1 MKKLLGIL
9 CMLVLFIGLTGCG
22 TSKEEGVNDNHSSND
37 NQITEDKTND
47 NNNLNTEGKDLVLY
61 FSATGTTEKVAKV
74 IADVNGGELVEIVP
88 KEKYSSAD
96 LKYSNDDCRANKE
109 QNNSQSRPEIEN
121 EINIE
126 GYDIIYI
133 GYPIWWGTNPRI
145 IQTLLDSYN
154 FDGKNVA
161 LFATSGGS
169 GISQSERDLKAYN
182 TKMNVLGSKLF
193 NGSASKSDVES
204 WIKSLNK

>member
-9 CMLVLFIGLTGCG
+9 CMLALIFGLTGCAS
-22 TSKEEGVNDNHSSND
+22 SKGEEKNNNSSNNKVQEVEG
-37 NQITEDKTND
+37 NQDG
-47 NNNLNTEGKDLVLY
+47 NNISTDSKALVLY
-61 FSATGTTEKVAKV
+61 FSATGTTEKVAKTL
-74 IADVNGGELVEIVP
+74 ASATGGELVEIVP
-88 KEKYSSAD
+88 KEKYTSAD

-109 QNNSQSRPEIEN
+109 QRDSSARPTIEN

-145 IQTLLDSYN
+145 IETLLDKYN
-154 FDGKNVA
+154 FDGKNVV

-169 GISQSERDLKAYN
+169 GISQSERDLKKYN
-182 TKMNVLGSKLF
+182 SKMNVLGSKLF
-193 NGSASKSDVES
+193 SSSATKSDVES
-204 WIKSLNK
+204 WIQSLNK